1 MSYLVIKC
9 GGSMLNELPQ
19 SFYNNVVTLANT
31 YMLQPVIVHGGG
43 PMISSLLTNL
53 NIETSFVDG
62 MRVTTEE
69 VLDVVE
75 MVLCGSANKH
85 IVRNI
90 QASGGDAVG
99 ISGID
104 GQLLEACP
112 LDGSREL
119 GYVGTIQSVQTE
131 IVTSLLEQGRIPVIS
146 PMATDRNG
154 QRWNINADVTAAAVA
169 EALGSPLYLITN
181 VSGVLKNGHIVP
193 RLHMDEVNSMMS
205 SGEIYGGMIPK
216 VQAAL
221 DCLQKGIKQVAILNG
236 LEPDSLIDIADGKEA
251 GTSFALERSRQS

>member
-1 MSYLVIKC
+1 
-9 GGSMLNELPQ
+9 MLNELPQ
-19 SFYNNVVTLANT
+19 TFYKNIVTLAKT

-75 MVLCGSANKH
+75 MVLSGSANQH

-90 QASGGDAVG
+90 QASGGDAIG
-99 ISGID
+99 LSGID
-104 GQLLEACP
+104 GRLLEACP
-112 LDGSREL
+112 LKENRQL
-119 GYVGTIQSVQTE
+119 GYVGTIQSVQTG
-131 IVTSLLEQGRIPVIS
+131 ILKNLLEEGQIPVIS
-146 PMATDRNG
+146 PMAADRNG
-154 QRWNINADVTAAAVA
+154 QRWNINADVTAAAIA

-181 VSGVLKNGHIVP
+181 VSGVLRNGNIASH
-193 RLHMDEVNSMMS
+193 LHVDEVNSMVN

-216 VQAAL
+216 VQAAVG
-221 DCLQKGIKQVAILNG
+221 CLQKGIERVAILNG
-236 LEPDSLIDIADGKEA
+236 LEPDSLIDMADGKEA
-251 GTSFALERSRQS
+251 GTSFMLE

>member
-9 GGSMLNELPQ
+9 GGSMLNELPPT
-19 SFYNNVVTLANT
+19 FYKNIVTLADA
-31 YMLQPVIVHGGG
+31 YKLQPLIVHGGG

-75 MVLCGSANKH
+75 MVLCGSANKQ

-90 QASGGDAVG
+90 QASGGDAIG
-99 ISGID
+99 LSGID

-112 LDGSREL
+112 LDEGQQL
-119 GYVGTIQSVQTE
+119 GYVGTIQSVQTGLLHN
-131 IVTSLLEQGRIPVIS
+131 LLEQGRIPVIS
-146 PMATDRNG
+146 PMAADRSG
-154 QRWNINADVTAAAVA
+154 QRWNINADITAAAIA

-181 VSGVLKNGHIVP
+181 VSGVLKNGNIVP
-193 RLHMDEVNSMMS
+193 RLHIDEVNGMVK

-221 DCLQKGIKQVAILNG
+221 DCLQKGINRVAILNG
-236 LEPDSLIDIADGKEA
+236 LEPDSLIDMANGKEA
-251 GTSFALERSRQS
+251 GTSFVLQ